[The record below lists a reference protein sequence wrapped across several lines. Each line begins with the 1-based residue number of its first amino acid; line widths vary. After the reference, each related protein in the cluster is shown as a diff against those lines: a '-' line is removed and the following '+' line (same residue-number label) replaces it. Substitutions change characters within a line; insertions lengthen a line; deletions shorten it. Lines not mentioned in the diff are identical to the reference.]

1 MRTTTE
7 NIFINALEKQL
18 GKARITM
25 VLETSPYNNKLFIS
39 GIPDGSLTPTG
50 MVSVGISGGNVA
62 VNNNKHPGDAPT
74 IPTFHQSNPNHR
86 LEDTIDATVAH
97 IVEACREQ
105 KRNR

>member
-25 VLETSPYNNKLFIS
+25 VLETSPYNNNLFIS
-39 GIPDGSLTPTG
+39 GVPDGSLTPTG
-50 MVSVGISGGNVA
+50 KVSVSISGGSVS
-62 VNNNKHPGDAPT
+62 VNNWKGNK
-74 IPTFHQSNPNHR
+74 IPSFHATNPKHR
-86 LEDTIDATVAH
+86 LEDTVEATAAH
-97 IVEACREQ
+97 IIEECREQ